1 MASTSVTFYIRNELI
16 EGDFTVSLK
25 GRIGRIKIELL
36 PKGGSEKVLGFA
48 VSRATVEIPY
58 SIQENEDVSINDRG
72 YTPPPTSPVKREAL
86 SYFNRLIDVLRWKT
100 RKFWIR
106 DISEFD
112 ISYMEINRE
121 DDMGKTTGGFSLDM
135 GNPSFPPYPMNS
147 LDENASRSN
156 INTLLNNETPIAL
169 HDIQFLDSINHY
181 QTGRFDDAV
190 VTMNIALE
198 SFVSV
203 YLASRLR
210 NLGNSEVEVKKK
222 INEAFST
229 KKEKR
234 KAGMRKAMTKYFE
247 EIDNRSLEHDKKLW
261 DRFETARDN
270 RSSVI
275 HPKKTAQAQ
284 KRTLLDAQNCLKT
297 LLSLVDVWKWVD
309 AKAYPPSVTVT
320 SNPT

>member
-1 MASTSVTFYIRNELI
+1 MAFTSVTFYIRNELI

-121 DDMGKTTGGFSLDM
+121 DDVGKTTGGFSLDM

-156 INTLLNNETPIAL
+156 INTLLNNETPI

-203 YLASRLR
+203 YLARRLR
-210 NLGNSEVEVKKK
+210 DLGNS
-222 INEAFST
+222 
-229 KKEKR
+229 
-234 KAGMRKAMTKYFE
+234 
-247 EIDNRSLEHDKKLW
+247 
-261 DRFETARDN
+261 
-270 RSSVI
+270 
-275 HPKKTAQAQ
+275 
-284 KRTLLDAQNCLKT
+284 
-297 LLSLVDVWKWVD
+297 D
-309 AKAYPPSVTVT
+309 AKPV
-320 SNPT
+320 